1 MMLNKNAERRTYLSS
16 FKSWGRN
23 SLSTLNVVLVV
34 GFLHVLSLKL
44 RNSSSIAGSFY
55 HEWVFNFVTCFT
67 APVDMTT
74 CFFLF
79 SLLIRLIP

>member
-55 HEWVFNFVTCFT
+55 HE
-67 APVDMTT
+67 
-74 CFFLF
+74 
-79 SLLIRLIP
+79 